1 MLIPTLE
8 VAREGYDLNTCE
20 DIQKNIDSTKNTIKE
35 YITFTGTLS
44 AGVSN
49 YNPYVDLNHNL
60 GWYPLVEGYFKLST
74 ESFYRTIPYM
84 YRWEVTGV
92 YHKIEVGR
100 KHLDTNNI
108 RIQLRT
114 DDWRAVGET
123 ISIDYIVVV
132 NLISDTD
139 AWY

>member
-114 DDWRAVGET
+114 DD
-123 ISIDYIVVV
+123 
-132 NLISDTD
+132 
-139 AWY
+139 